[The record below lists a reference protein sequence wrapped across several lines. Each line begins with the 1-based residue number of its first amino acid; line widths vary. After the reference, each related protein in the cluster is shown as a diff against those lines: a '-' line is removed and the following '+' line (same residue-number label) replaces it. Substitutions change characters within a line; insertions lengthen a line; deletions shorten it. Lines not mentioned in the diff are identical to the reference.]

1 MLTPLRCKRARC
13 GHAWFTDAARKYPV
27 CPKCR
32 TSVARANTLR
42 LVWPGEERPDGLHA
56 WISVDI
62 TRYHRDPILV
72 LNVAYDEEVAGDAVH
87 VVEAT
92 VVDPKRFGLGALDLI
107 DAIKD
112 AGGNVTAEGQ
122 YPANRAIR
130 SAVLAAMGWG
140 TDAPGEH
147 PPHLDDVLDRHR
159 SEMRDTETAI
169 RFRAAMDERDRRVA
183 ILAEL
188 EAGDLTV
195 EEAAARYGTDADG
208 IEEARRLHAAGQPIM
223 DLAAYGVERI
233 PASEVYAGDREDA
246 DAD

>member
-1 MLTPLRCKRARC
+1 MGLKADCWIRKMALEHDMITPFVEDQVREGVISYGVSSYGYDIRVSDEFKI
-13 GHAWFTDAARKYPV
+13 FT
-27 CPKCR
+27 
-32 TSVARANTLR
+32 
-42 LVWPGEERPDGLHA
+42 
-56 WISVDI
+56 
-62 TRYHRDPILV
+62 
-72 LNVAYDEEVAGDAVH
+72 NVYS
-87 VVEAT
+87 T
-92 VVDPKRFGLGALDLI
+92 VVDPKRLGLGALDLI